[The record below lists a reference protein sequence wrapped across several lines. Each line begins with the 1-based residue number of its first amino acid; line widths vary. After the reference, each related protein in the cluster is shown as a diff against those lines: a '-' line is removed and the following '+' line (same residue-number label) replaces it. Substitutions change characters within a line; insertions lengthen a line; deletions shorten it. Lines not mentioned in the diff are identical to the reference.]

1 MLQAHVSSVFRSFAI
16 AGVLVAL
23 SVVGAGAAKSS
34 RHSGHLVLHA
44 VAQPNAIYLSIFG
57 QGDDAVPFDGKL
69 GTRTFTTTV
78 WAPDDCQWRST
89 ERLVPAGERR
99 YRYSY
104 DETLLR
110 CHAGATPYVKTP
122 RLGIVTLED

>member
-1 MLQAHVSSVFRSFAI
+1 MLQAHRSSVFRSFAI
-16 AGVLVAL
+16 ASVLLAL
-23 SVVGAGAAKSS
+23 SVVGVGAAKS
-34 RHSGHLVLHA
+34 RHGGYLALHA

-57 QGDDAVPFDGKL
+57 QGDDRVPFDGKL
-69 GTRTFTTTV
+69 GARTFTTTV

-110 CHAGATPYVKTP
+110 CRPGATPYIKTP
-122 RLGIVTLED
+122 RTGIVTLEE